1 MVTMYREAN
10 ICLCIFFLSFGYF
23 LWLECGNSCIYK
35 IIKIYSLKMSCGRR
49 WYETFFDM
57 NTDCCINQS
66 GKFYKDLGDNHTHL
80 PPSRDYGATDRSLSS
95 RITTI
100 TACIISYQPSHTF
113 RCLTCLFFISDKEM
127 QHWVYIFHY
136 HFHYIYF
143 ICVLCVRIDI
153 YLVFEFQFICVWF
166 WPMRW
171 CYFLLYKWLFSF
183 ISFWRSDYPVS
194 NLNYTCPQ

>member
-1 MVTMYREAN
+1 MSVY
-10 ICLCIFFLSFGYF
+10 IFSIFWVFF

-35 IIKIYSLKMSCGRR
+35 IVKIYSLKMSCGWR

-127 QHWVYIFHY
+127 QHCL
-136 HFHYIYF
+136 YF
-143 ICVLCVRIDI
+143 SLSFSL
-153 YLVFEFQFICVWF
+153 Y
-166 WPMRW
+166 
-171 CYFLLYKWLFSF
+171 LLYMRFM
-183 ISFWRSDYPVS
+183 
-194 NLNYTCPQ
+194 C